1 MIGLSNIRG
10 NIQNKLKDISW
21 SGNKPTVA
29 IDLQCTILEKNTFYL
44 IDSNFDRCDTS
55 MYLMYTSF
63 DDNI

>member
-44 IDSNFDRCDTS
+44 IDSNYKGNYGPEIPTKKGA
-55 MYLMYTSF
+55 
-63 DDNI
+63 I